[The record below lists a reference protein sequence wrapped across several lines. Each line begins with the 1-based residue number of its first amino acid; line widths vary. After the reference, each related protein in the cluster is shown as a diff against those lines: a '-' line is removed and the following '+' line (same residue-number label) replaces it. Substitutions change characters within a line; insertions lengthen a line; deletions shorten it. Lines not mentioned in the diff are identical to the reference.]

1 VALRVT
7 ENPDAGSTHSQA
19 FEKLVQSEDDI
30 TGLLA
35 YALYKQAIREA
46 ARQGRVVHSSAQRS
60 PVATEIAAF
69 RGATDSKLSIFAAS
83 IVDQSRATIID
94 TAIRADIG
102 AMEERLQTELRN
114 ATSWRNAIV
123 INLLAWLLSIAITF
137 LIAVAG
143 VPGWIIALLA
153 KLKGG

>member
-1 VALRVT
+1 M
-7 ENPDAGSTHSQA
+7 
-19 FEKLVQSEDDI
+19 
-30 TGLLA
+30 
-35 YALYKQAIREA
+35 Y
-46 ARQGRVVHSSAQRS
+46 SSAQRS

-69 RGATDSKLSIFAAS
+69 RGAADSKLSIFAAS
-83 IVDQSRATIID
+83 ILDESRAEIVN
-94 TAIRADIG
+94 TAIRTDIG
-102 AMEERLQTELRN
+102 AMEGRLRTELRS

-143 VPGWIIALLA
+143 VPGWIITLLA

>member
-1 VALRVT
+1 MT
-7 ENPDAGSTHSQA
+7 ENHDTASNYSQA
-19 FEKLVQSEDDI
+19 FEKLVQSENDI

-46 ARQGRVVHSSAQRS
+46 ARQGRVVHSSGQRS

-69 RGATDSKLSIFAAS
+69 RGAADSKLSIFAAS
-83 IVDQSRATIID
+83 ILDESRATIIN

-102 AMEERLQTELRN
+102 AMEGRLLTALRN

-143 VPGWIIALLA
+143 VPGWIITLLA